1 MAVLHFVTRIV
12 TSQRQCYAPR
22 AANALHAVSGTQF
35 LYATVFK
42 QHMAYLPGFEHDILI
57 SYAHLDENGEDQWVS
72 RFHRRLEA
80 ELKRLAGRD
89 LTIWRDLRLD
99 KNQLFDQT
107 IKTAVERAGLFLALN
122 SHAYA
127 DSEYCKQEV
136 QWFCD
141 KAQSKAHKDGLGLSI
156 GDRKRIFNVRLNNLP
171 PNEWH
176 PAFGGATGYPF
187 FEEIPGDDIALVC
200 DPDSPQ
206 FKAQIRD
213 LTRDV
218 FRTLRAFKQE
228 ILNRQPDETS
238 PASPMGNGAETAEAS
253 ILLDTHMKDD
263 VQAIEVHRALRGLN
277 VKTYFNQSEDNPG
290 ESVRILETRL
300 RQTGRMIIVFDSVEE
315 SWVLGRLGLVSEIA
329 NKEQAAMKLGIY
341 YGPQRRKGNGGQIR
355 LGSLTVYEFDD
366 ADLRNPQSL
375 LPLLS

>member
-1 MAVLHFVTRIV
+1 
-12 TSQRQCYAPR
+12 
-22 AANALHAVSGTQF
+22 
-35 LYATVFK
+35 
-42 QHMAYLPGFEHDILI
+42 MAYLPGFEHDILI

-72 RFHRRLEA
+72 RFHRRFEG

-89 LTIWRDLRLD
+89 LTLWRDLRLD
-99 KNQLFDQT
+99 RNQLFDQT
-107 IKTAVERAGLFLALN
+107 IQTAVERAGLFLALN

-136 QWFCD
+136 QWFCN
-141 KAQSKAHKDGLGLSI
+141 KAQNKAHKDGWGLSV

-187 FEEIPGDDIALVC
+187 FEEVPGDDIALAC
-200 DPDSPQ
+200 DPDSSQ
-206 FKAQIRD
+206 FKTQIRD

-218 FRTLRAFKQE
+218 FRTLRSFKQE
-228 ILNRQPDETS
+228 ILNRQPDEAPPVLPT
-238 PASPMGNGAETAEAS
+238 GNGAETAES
-253 ILLDTHMKDD
+253 GILLDTHMKDD

-277 VKTYFNQSEDNPG
+277 VKTYFNQSEDDPG

-300 RQTGRMIIVFDSVEE
+300 LQTGRMIIVFDRVSE
-315 SWVLGRLGLVSEIA
+315 SWVLGRLGLVSEIT
-329 NKEQAAMKLGIY
+329 NKERAAMKLGIY
-341 YGPQRRKGNGGQIR
+341 YGPQRHKGNGSQIKF
-355 LGSLTVYEFDD
+355 GSLTVYEFDD